1 MADTK
6 ISALTAATTPL
17 AGTEVLP
24 LVQSGV
30 TKKVAVSAMFGSNV
44 YTFLNTPTSAN
55 LAAAVTGETGSGAL
69 VFATSPTIDT
79 PTSNGSGG
87 LASRIHT
94 FYSAGYAQEVVS
106 VNAGD
111 VQGWNGNGA
120 VMFVAKINGNGR
132 SINAGGTINALGTDY
147 AEYMIKA
154 GEFTI
159 AKGDICGIDSNGKIT
174 NRFEDSIA
182 FVVKSTNP
190 SYVGGDAWG
199 TEEALGVKF
208 PKLPKEDASKED
220 WEKYTAE
227 KTIVESTIEA
237 ARQKV
242 DRIAFAGQVPV
253 NVLEAT
259 PGQYVISTRGI
270 DGSIKG
276 SAISNP
282 TFDQYRSAV
291 GKVIAVESDGRA
303 RIIVKIS

>member
-17 AGTEVLP
+17 AGTEVIP

-30 TKKVAVSAMFGSNV
+30 TKKVAVSDMFGSNV

-55 LAAAVTGETGSGAL
+55 FAAAVTGETGSGAL

-87 LASRIHT
+87 IASRIHT
-94 FYSAGYAQEVVS
+94 FYSAGYAQEVVN

-132 SINAGGTINALGTDY
+132 SLNAGGTLNANGADY
-147 AEYMIKA
+147 AEYMTKA
-154 GEFTI
+154 GDFSI
-159 AKGDICGIDSNGKIT
+159 QKGDVCGIDVNGLLT
-174 NRFEDSIA
+174 NVWANSVS

-190 SYVGGDAWG
+190 AYVGGDAWG
-199 TEEALGVKF
+199 TEETLGVKF
-208 PKLPKEDASKED
+208 PSTPEKDATEKEIQD
-220 WEKYTAE
+220 YLTA
-227 KTIVESTIEA
+227 KAIVDPIIES
-237 ARQKV
+237 ARQRV

-253 NVLEAT
+253 NVIGAT
-259 PGQYVISTRGI
+259 PGQYIVPIKGS

-282 TFDQYRSAV
+282 TFEQYQSAV
-291 GKVIAVESDGRA
+291 GKVIAVEPDGRA
-303 RIIVKIS
+303 RIIVKMA